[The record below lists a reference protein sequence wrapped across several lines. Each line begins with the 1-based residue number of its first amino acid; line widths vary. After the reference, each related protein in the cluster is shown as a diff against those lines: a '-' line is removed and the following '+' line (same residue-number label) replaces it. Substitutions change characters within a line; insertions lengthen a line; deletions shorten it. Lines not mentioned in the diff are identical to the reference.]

1 VVLVAVL
8 VTQDKVQGLQLLV
21 KETLVEMQLF
31 LLLMKQAVAVAV
43 LVVLVEMLL
52 LQELREVLLVV
63 MEGLVQHLAFQVL
76 ASHTLEVVAVEQ

>member
-1 VVLVAVL
+1 VEVL
-8 VTQDKVQGLQLLV
+8 VTQDKVQDLVLQV

-31 LLLMKQAVAVAV
+31 LLLMKLAVAVAV

-52 LQELREVLLVV
+52 HQELREILLVV
-63 MEGLVQHLAFQVL
+63 VEGLVQHLASQVL